1 MKEHLKCLSKRK
13 QLIVNI
19 NQDSKPKAITM
30 MLISSFSFALM
41 QLFAKMAGD
50 LPVAQK
56 VFFRNL
62 LGVIVL
68 SVILLLKGIPPL
80 GKKKNRKWLILRS
93 TFGTLGIFT
102 NLYAVGRMN
111 LADSSMLNRFSPFFV
126 MVLAAIFLKETIRKE
141 HIRSLIVAFAGVLLV
156 IKPSF
161 SAQTLPALSG
171 LFSALFAGSAYVIVR
186 FLKGKEEPLTIVFF
200 FSLFSCLMSLPLT
213 LSAYHQPSVEQWWAL
228 AGFGIF
234 ALGGQYF
241 ITSAYKYAPAGEVSI
256 YGYSTVIF
264 SAVLGNLILSEL
276 PDFWSWIGI
285 FLVLLS
291 AFYLYRVNRQT
302 IRSEPEKQK

>member
-1 MKEHLKCLSKRK
+1 M
-13 QLIVNI
+13 

-50 LPVAQK
+50 LPLAQK

-62 LGVIVL
+62 LGVILL
-68 SVILLLKGIPPL
+68 SVILLIKGIPAL
-80 GKKKNRKWLILRS
+80 GKKENRKWLLLRS
-93 TFGTLGIFT
+93 TLGTLGIFT

-126 MVLAAIFLKETIRKE
+126 MVLAAIFLRETIRKE
-141 HIRSLIVAFAGVLLV
+141 HILSLLVAFAGVMLV

-161 SAQTLPALSG
+161 SVQTLPALSG
-171 LFSALFAGSAYVIVR
+171 LSSALFAGSAYVIVR
-186 FLKGKEEPLTIVFF
+186 FLKGREEPLTIVFF
-200 FSLFSCLMSLPLT
+200 FSLFSCILSLPLT
-213 LSAYHQPSVEQWWAL
+213 LMAYHQPSPEQWWAL
-228 AGFGIF
+228 AGFGLS

-241 ITSAYKYAPAGEVSI
+241 ITSAYKYAPAGEISI

-264 SAVLGNLILSEL
+264 SAILGNLILSEL
-276 PDFWSWIGI
+276 PDCWSWMGI
-285 FLVLLS
+285 LLVLSS
-291 AFYLYRVNRQT
+291 AFYLYRVNLRS
-302 IRSEPEKQK
+302 IRTPAKKQE